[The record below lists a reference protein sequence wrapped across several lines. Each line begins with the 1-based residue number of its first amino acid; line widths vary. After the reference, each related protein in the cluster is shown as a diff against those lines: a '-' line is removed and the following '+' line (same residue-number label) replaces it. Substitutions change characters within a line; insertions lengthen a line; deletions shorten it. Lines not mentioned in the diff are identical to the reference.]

1 MKFLAIN
8 MKGIST
14 VLSFKVTVLPAFL
27 YSLVGVSLYG
37 HSGVFTGRRQYPWLE
52 TPVSLRGNCSFPPGN
67 GSSDVGN
74 EDFNCRKINFDAWC
88 DIFFLRFSYTVL
100 QINGICNVFCNSICT
115 AILMYLSGCYYGF
128 VADGR
133 CFLFFKLYCRDFHLS
148 LSDCCKSAITTWS
161 NPISV
166 IYQSG
171 ALRRLKLSFTPLKAP
186 L

>member
-37 HSGVFTGRRQYPWLE
+37 HSGVFTGRRQYSWLE
-52 TPVSLRGNCSFPPGN
+52 TPVPIRGNCSFPPGN

-100 QINGICNVFCNSICT
+100 QINGICNVICNSICN
-115 AILMYLSGCYYGF
+115 AIIIYLSVCYYGF

-133 CFLFFKLYCRDFHLS
+133 CFLFFILYE
-148 LSDCCKSAITTWS
+148 
-161 NPISV
+161 
-166 IYQSG
+166 G
-171 ALRRLKLSFTPLKAP
+171 ALLVHHVRKVRLIISGVLVEKTGWGNRRITDVV
-186 L
+186 